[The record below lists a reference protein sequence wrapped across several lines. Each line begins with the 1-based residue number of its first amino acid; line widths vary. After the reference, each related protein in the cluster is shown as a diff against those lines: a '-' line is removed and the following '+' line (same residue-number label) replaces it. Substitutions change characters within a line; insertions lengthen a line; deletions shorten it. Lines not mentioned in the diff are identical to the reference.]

1 MTTSTTQIS
10 YPSALRRIVH
20 PPLREPRFW
29 MIQGV
34 VLVIV
39 VAHFFLDFNA
49 RLAGGPFAS
58 AIPVAILVLP
68 IGYAGL
74 RFGLAGSFATAVW
87 ATLLWLPDLLLPH
100 NEGHPGS
107 DLTNLV
113 IVLIVSFVFGQRMES
128 ERITHQRVEET
139 TRRALAVEA
148 GYRRLF
154 ETNRAPTLVL
164 DADDVVT
171 DANPAAHDLLG
182 PRLLGRSA
190 NTLFEGQESL
200 AALSGQVVSL
210 ANHHDFRLDVI
221 SLPGGVDGRERQ
233 VTFED
238 VTLERTEQRRARD
251 FAQRVVEVEEDQ
263 RRRLSRELH
272 DEPLQL
278 FLHLA
283 RRLEVLAGDGG
294 VPGHVAAGLGEARG
308 QALDAASRLRSL
320 ARDLRPPALDQLG
333 LVPALSSL
341 VAEIDDG
348 EGPDADL
355 RVAGTARRLRPD
367 IELAAFRIV
376 QESLRN
382 ALRHAHARHL
392 DVLVAFGEHAL
403 ALRVADDGRGFDP
416 HATRAASP
424 SPSLGLVG
432 MGERARLLGGELRV
446 DSAPGSGT
454 VIDVALPLD
463 ETSTPTISSSPRRDA
478 TGSLA

>member
-10 YPSALRRIVH
+10 YPSALGRIIH

-29 MIQGV
+29 MIQAV

-39 VAHFFLDFNA
+39 VAHFFLDFNPH
-49 RLAGGPFAS
+49 LAGGSLAP

-74 RFGLAGSFATAVW
+74 QFGLAGSFATAVW
-87 ATLLWLPDLLLPH
+87 ATFLWLPDLLLPY
-100 NEGHPGS
+100 NEGHTGS
-107 DLTNLV
+107 DLVNLA
-113 IVLIVSFVFGQRMES
+113 IVLFVSFVFGQRMES

-148 GYRRLF
+148 GYHQLF

-182 PRLLGRSA
+182 PQLLGRSA
-190 NTLFEGQESL
+190 RTLFEGQENL
-200 AALSGQVVSL
+200 ATLSGQVVSL

-221 SLPGGVDGRERQ
+221 RLPGGVDGRERQ

-251 FAQRVVEVEEDQ
+251 FAQRVIEVEEDQ

-283 RRLEVLAGDGG
+283 RRLEVLAGDAG
-294 VPGHVAAGLGEARG
+294 VPGHVAAGLDEARG

-348 EGPDADL
+348 EGPEADL
-355 RVAGTARRLRPD
+355 RVSGVQRRLRPD

-382 ALRHAHARHL
+382 ALRHADARHL
-392 DVLVAFGEHAL
+392 EVLVSFDHDLELH
-403 ALRVADDGRGFDP
+403 VTDDGRGFDP
-416 HATRAASP
+416 AETHSATP
-424 SPSLGLVG
+424 SPSMGIVG
-432 MGERARLLGGELRV
+432 MAERARLLGGALSV
-446 DSAPGSGT
+446 HSSPGAGT
-454 VIDVALPLD
+454 RIEATLPLS
-463 ETSTPTISSSPRRDA
+463 ETATPSTTFQTPTR
-478 TGSLA
+478 

>member
-1 MTTSTTQIS
+1 MTTSTTQIN
-10 YPSALRRIVH
+10 YPSALKRIVH

-29 MIQGV
+29 IIQGI

-39 VAHFFLDFNA
+39 VLHFFLDFNA
-49 RLAGGPFAS
+49 HLAGGPLSS

-68 IGYAGL
+68 IGYAGM

-87 ATLLWLPDLLLPH
+87 ATLLWMPDLMLPH

-107 DLTNLV
+107 DLTNLA

-128 ERITHQRVEET
+128 ERVSHRRVEENS
-139 TRRALAVEA
+139 RLALAVEA

-164 DADDVVT
+164 DAGDVVT
-171 DANPAAHDLLG
+171 DANPAALDLLG
-182 PRLLGRSA
+182 SDLLGRSA
-190 NTLFEGQESL
+190 RTLFHGHENLG
-200 AALSGQVVSL
+200 AWSGNVVSL

-221 SLPGGVDGRERQ
+221 NLPGGVDGRDRQ

-238 VTLERTEQRRARD
+238 VTLERSEQRRARD
-251 FAQRVVEVEEDQ
+251 FAQRVIQVEEDQ
-263 RRRLSRELH
+263 RRELARELH

-283 RRLEVLAGDGG
+283 RQLEQLASDAG
-294 VPGHVAAGLGEARG
+294 VPRHVADGLSEARR
-308 QALDAASRLRSL
+308 QALDAASRLRTL

-341 VAEIDDG
+341 VADIDDG
-348 EGPDADL
+348 TGPDADL
-355 RVAGTARRLRPD
+355 HVHGNAHRLDPD

-382 ALRHAHARHL
+382 AQRHANADHIDVIVSFARDRL
-392 DVLVAFGEHAL
+392 D
-403 ALRVADDGRGFDP
+403 LRVEDDGRGFDP
-416 HATRAASP
+416 STSRST
-424 SPSLGLVG
+424 SSTPSLGLVG
-432 MGERARLLGGELRV
+432 MGERARLLDGELIVR
-446 DSAPGSGT
+446 STLEEGT
-454 VIDVALPLD
+454 VIDVRLPLG
-463 ETSTPTISSSPRRDA
+463 ETPVPTVSPHAPEVSRVDR
-478 TGSLA
+478 

>member
-29 MIQGV
+29 MIQAI

-128 ERITHQRVEET
+128 ERLTHQRVEDT

-164 DADDVVT
+164 DAEDVVT

-182 PRLLGRSA
+182 PQLLGRSA
-190 NTLFEGQESL
+190 RTLFEGQENL

-251 FAQRVVEVEEDQ
+251 FAQRIVEVEEDQ

-294 VPGHVAAGLGEARG
+294 VPGHVAAGLSEARG

-392 DVLVAFGEHAL
+392 DVLVTFGEHAL
-403 ALRVADDGRGFDP
+403 SLRITDDGLGFDP
-416 HATRAASP
+416 QATRVASLSP
-424 SPSLGLVG
+424 SMGLVG
-432 MGERARLLGGELRV
+432 MRERARLLSGELSV
-446 DSAPGSGT
+446 TSTPNSGT

-463 ETSTPTISSSPRRDA
+463 ETPTLTISSSPRRDA

>member
-10 YPSALRRIVH
+10 YPSAFKRIIH

-29 MIQGV
+29 VIQAIV
-34 VLVIV
+34 VVIV
-39 VAHFFLDFNA
+39 VLHFFVDFNT
-49 RLAGGPFAS
+49 RLAGGPLSS

-74 RFGLAGSFATAVW
+74 QFGLAGSFATAVW
-87 ATLLWLPDLLLPH
+87 ATFLWMPDLMLPH

-107 DLTNLV
+107 DLTNLA

-128 ERITHQRVEET
+128 ERVAHRRVEENS
-139 TRRALAVEA
+139 RVALAVEA

-164 DADDVVT
+164 DADDEVT
-171 DANPAAHDLLG
+171 DANPAALELLG
-182 PRLLGRSA
+182 DDLLGRSA
-190 NTLFEGQESL
+190 RTLFRGYENLG
-200 AALSGQVVSL
+200 ALSGHVVSL

-221 SLPGGVDGRERQ
+221 SLPGGVDGRDRQ

-238 VTLERTEQRRARD
+238 VTLERSEQRRARD
-251 FAQRVVEVEEDQ
+251 FAQRVIQVEEDQ
-263 RRRLSRELH
+263 RRELARELH

-283 RRLEVLAGDGG
+283 RRLEQLASDAG
-294 VPGHVAAGLGEARG
+294 VPRHVADGLSEARS
-308 QALDAASRLRSL
+308 QALDAASRLRTL

-341 VAEIDDG
+341 VADIDDG
-348 EGPDADL
+348 AGPDADL
-355 RVAGTARRLRPD
+355 HVLGGAARLDPD

-382 ALRHAHARHL
+382 AQRHAGADHIDVVVSFAPEAL
-392 DVLVAFGEHAL
+392 D
-403 ALRVADDGRGFDP
+403 LRIEDDGRGFDP
-416 HATRAASP
+416 STSRSTSAT
-424 SPSLGLVG
+424 PSLGLVG
-432 MGERARLLGGELRV
+432 MGERARLLGGELFVR
-446 DSAPGSGT
+446 SAPNEGT
-454 VIDVALPLD
+454 VIDVRLPLG
-463 ETSTPTISSSPRRDA
+463 ETPIPTISSGAPEVSWADR
-478 TGSLA
+478 